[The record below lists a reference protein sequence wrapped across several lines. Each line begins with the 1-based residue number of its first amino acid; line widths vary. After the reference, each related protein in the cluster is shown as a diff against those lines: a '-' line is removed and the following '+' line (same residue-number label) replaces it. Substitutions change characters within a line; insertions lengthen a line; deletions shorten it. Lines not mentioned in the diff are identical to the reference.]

1 MGFRIQNNIASI
13 NAHNYL
19 TKSDNAMS
27 KTLGRLSS
35 GYRINS
41 ASDDAAGLS
50 ASMRLR
56 AETASLKVASRNAA
70 EASSA
75 LQVAEGAMSEVGSI
89 LERLK
94 ELATQAASG
103 NSNADLAKIDA
114 ERADLTTEIDRI
126 VNFTQY
132 GGATLLNGSYG
143 GVKLDTNTANTTAY
157 LIGVR
162 NIDVTNAKANETYT
176 IDVRDAD
183 GDTGVDDITLTETS
197 TGNSQSIMNVAGT
210 VSGLAMNATADL
222 DFSMLG
228 VKITVDNRLVVSNGN
243 GIDNGATNDIATLAT
258 APSAKFQIGNKNN
271 SDNQISFSLSTLATA
286 TLFGGAMSFSS
297 MSGAQTALGTLDTA
311 ISTLATERGKVG
323 GLLNRFAYAQ
333 SNLATSIENKTA
345 SESVIRD
352 VDMAAEMSNFTKYQI
367 LVQAGT
373 AMLAQANQAPQNV
386 LSLLR

>member
-1 MGFRIQNNIASI
+1 MGFRIQNNISSI

-103 NSNADLAKIDA
+103 NSNADLSKIDA
-114 ERADLTTEIDRI
+114 ERADLTSEIDRI

-258 APSAKFQIGNKNN
+258 APSAKFQIGDKNN

-297 MSGAQTALGTLDTA
+297 MSGAQTALSTIDTA

-323 GLLNRFAYAQ
+323 GLLNRFSYAQ

-373 AMLAQANQAPQNV
+373 SMLAQANQAPQNV